1 MEKMSLVLESL
12 FFSTNVS
19 IVQYL
24 MIICIKMQHF
34 PVANNHFLVL
44 RNLATAVVINNPID

>member
-1 MEKMSLVLESL
+1 MEKMSLVLSNC
-12 FFSTNVS
+12 FFSTNMS

-34 PVANNHFLVL
+34 PVAQNHFLVL
-44 RNLATAVVINNPID
+44 RNLATAVVINNLID

>member
-1 MEKMSLVLESL
+1 MEKMSLVLSNC
-12 FFSTNVS
+12 FFSPNVS

-24 MIICIKMQHF
+24 MIICIKMQYF
-34 PVANNHFLVL
+34 PVAHNHFLVL

>member
-1 MEKMSLVLESL
+1 MEKMSLVLSHC
-12 FFSTNVS
+12 FFSPNVS

-34 PVANNHFLVL
+34 PVAHNHFLVL